1 MSQTHQLVST
11 LKRLLKTRGVT
22 YAQVAVHLELSEASV
37 KRQFSQES
45 FSLHTLEAICEL
57 IHLELGELIQA
68 ADQAQARVSRLT
80 EAQEAELVRDPRR
93 VLVAICV
100 LNHWTMAQIVAT
112 YQISEPEC
120 ISYLLQLERLDM
132 IRLMP
137 ENRVKL
143 RIARDFSWCPAGPI
157 QQFFRARAQADFLN
171 TNFAQPGEIMRFQHG
186 MLSPAANKR
195 FQTRLQRLL
204 QEFTE
209 LHEEGISADTN
220 PRYGTSL
227 LVAMRPWEPEVFAA
241 LRRVPDTRTYWDE
254 AAKFSS

>member
-1 MSQTHQLVST
+1 MSQTHLLVTT

-137 ENRVKL
+137 ENRGSPSRPSFASRPFIRRSPSKSPWATKPA
-143 RIARDFSWCPAGPI
+143 ARRRRRVLP
-157 QQFFRARAQADFLN
+157 ARA
-171 TNFAQPGEIMRFQHG
+171 TAQG
-186 MLSPAANKR
+186 
-195 FQTRLQRLL
+195 
-204 QEFTE
+204 
-209 LHEEGISADTN
+209 
-220 PRYGTSL
+220 
-227 LVAMRPWEPEVFAA
+227 
-241 LRRVPDTRTYWDE
+241 
-254 AAKFSS
+254 SS